1 MATVVKVA
9 LIGAGRSGTP
19 LLKQL
24 LKYKFIKVVGV
35 ADRKEKAIGIKI
47 AAKKKIY
54 TTTDPMKL
62 LQKAK
67 NVDILIDVTGDVK
80 LKKNIKDYLG
90 KSRNTKTIIMHDL
103 IARLF
108 ISIAAKKTTLTPGF
122 HPKDVGIGK

>member
-24 LKYKFIKVVGV
+24 MKYKYIKIVGV

-62 LQKAK
+62 LKKAK
-67 NVDILIDVTGDVK
+67 GVDILIDVTGDVN
-80 LKKNIKDYLG
+80 LKKTMKNYLG
-90 KSRNTKTIIMHDL
+90 RSRNTRTIIMHDL

-108 ISIAAKKTTLTPGF
+108 ISVAARKMKLIPSF